1 MALEVIIPSFARAG
15 PLVEP
20 SGVDGVLQEA
30 LQRKQ
35 ERDLAIRSER
45 IMHNLL
51 CIHGEQI
58 FLHGFFQADPHP
70 GNFLLLADSGK
81 LGLIDFG
88 QAKALDV
95 ADRRRLSRLVIAVAD
110 DNGPEIVRVLRD
122 EYHVKGGSHF
132 LERVGRFAF
141 GGFDARMVGGK
152 SMEQVGKEMSAEEK
166 EKPIFPGE
174 LYLPMRT
181 SMLLRGMALLMR
193 CYVAPAE
200 LWRPMAEQCLRE
212 TAEPPA

>member
-1 MALEVIIPSFARAG
+1 
-15 PLVEP
+15 
-20 SGVDGVLQEA
+20 
-30 LQRKQ
+30 
-35 ERDLAIRSER
+35 
-45 IMHNLL
+45 MHNLL

-122 EYHVKGGSHF
+122 EYHVKGGSLF
-132 LERVGRFAF
+132 LERVG
-141 GGFDARMVGGK
+141 
-152 SMEQVGKEMSAEEK
+152 
-166 EKPIFPGE
+166 
-174 LYLPMRT
+174 
-181 SMLLRGMALLMR
+181 
-193 CYVAPAE
+193 
-200 LWRPMAEQCLRE
+200 
-212 TAEPPA
+212 

>member
-1 MALEVIIPSFARAG
+1 
-15 PLVEP
+15 
-20 SGVDGVLQEA
+20 
-30 LQRKQ
+30 
-35 ERDLAIRSER
+35 
-45 IMHNLL
+45 MHNLL

-122 EYHVKGGSHF
+122 EYHVKGGSYF

-152 SMEQVGKEMSAEEK
+152 SMEEVGKEMSAEEK

-181 SMLLRGMALLMR
+181 SVLRAVHLTHQRVGGGSDFARLAAEKGLFR
-193 CYVAPAE
+193 CLKSCPTSSSS
-200 LWRPMAEQCLRE
+200 RRCPN
-212 TAEPPA
+212 